1 MGTVSAAEREESSAV
16 YLVRSHVTADADG
29 YQRKNLSRK
38 QRNQTKSLKYFA
50 NQPLKH
56 SWENIK
62 ANGKLYR
69 QPFRTRQ
76 KRNSLQLWKIPALF
90 CKRCSFWR
98 SRNGRKKQNQRNSQS
113 CRQ

>member
-1 MGTVSAAEREESSAV
+1 MGTASVAEREESSAV

-62 ANGKLYR
+62 ANGKLTGSLSGHAR
-69 QPFRTRQ
+69 RGTASSCGNTR
-76 KRNSLQLWKIPALF
+76 II